1 MYFKYK
7 IFLLC
12 RSSESSERRRL
23 AMNNSMNQ
31 TNQTNSMNPEFK
43 IREVAERIRLTRE
56 SVGLT
61 PEEIAE
67 KIGMSVYEYNAYEG
81 GAKDFSFSFIYK
93 FANVTNVEITDLM
106 EGESPR
112 INSFD
117 VTRSGEGLPIARRK
131 GLVYQRLAPKF
142 KGKIAEPFLVTIPYV
157 DEKLRVPH
165 PHTHEGQEMDII
177 VSGQLKVQVG
187 DNIVVLNEGDSIY
200 YDSSEPHDEWA
211 VGGKECKFYAVVC
224 GTNQPQYALQ
234 HIEPVTLPGVTN
246 FDLANIENPIADK
259 FISIET
265 NENGELSKITFK
277 NEETFNF
284 GFDIVDGLAKKC
296 PNKTALIYV
305 SEEMEER
312 RFTFA
317 DIKKY
322 SNMTAN
328 YFKSLGIKKGDR
340 VMLVLKR
347 HYQFWFSIIALHKI
361 GAIVI
366 PATNQLVQHDFTYR
380 FKAAGVKAIACTGDG
395 DVAHQVDL
403 AIEECGMN
411 ITKIIVNG
419 NRQGWKNF
427 NDEFVKCS
435 EVFERPKDPNELSCG
450 SDPNLMFFTSGT
462 TGYPK
467 MATHS
472 HKYALGHF
480 ITARYWHNVDPNGI
494 HFTISDTGWGKAL
507 WGKLYGQWLSE
518 TCVFVYD
525 FNRFDANKIL
535 PMFKKYNITTFCAP
549 PTMYRFFIKEDLSKF
564 DLSSIKYATV
574 AGEALNPEVY
584 NQFLNATGVK
594 LMEGFG
600 QTETTLSIGNF
611 VGMTARPGS
620 MGKPSVMYDVDIVDE
635 DGKPV
640 KTGETGEIVIRTDKN
655 TPCGL
660 FLGYYNNEEKTK
672 EVWHDGMY
680 HTGDTA
686 WKDEDGYFWYV
697 GRVDDVIKSSGY
709 RIGPFEIESVIMELP
724 YVLEC
729 GVSAAPDPV
738 RGQVVKASIV
748 LVKGTEGTEELKK
761 EIQNYVKKHTAP
773 YKYPRIVEFRD
784 ELPKTISGKIKRVEL
799 KG

>member
-1 MYFKYK
+1 M
-7 IFLLC
+7 
-12 RSSESSERRRL
+12 S
-23 AMNNSMNQ
+23 NSI
-31 TNQTNSMNPEFK
+31 NPEFK
-43 IREVAERIRLTRE
+43 IREVAERIKAVRE
-56 SVGLT
+56 SLGLT
-61 PEEIAE
+61 PEEMAE
-67 KIGMSVYEYNAYEG
+67 KTDVSVYEYLAYEG
-81 GAKDFSFSFIYK
+81 GAKDFSFTFIYK
-93 FANVTNVEITDLM
+93 FSNATGVEITDLM
-106 EGESPR
+106 EGESPK
-112 INSFD
+112 IYSYD
-117 VTRSGEGLPIARRK
+117 ITRKGGGLPIARRK
-131 GLVYQRLAPKF
+131 GMSYMRLAPKF
-142 KGKIAEPFLVTIPYV
+142 KNKIGEPFLVTIPYV
-157 DEKLRVPH
+157 DEQFRVPH
-165 PHTHEGQEMDII
+165 PHTHEGQELDIVI
-177 VSGQLKVQVG
+177 SGQLKVRIG
-187 DNIVVLNEGDSIY
+187 DHEEILYEGDSIY
-200 YDSSEPHDEWA
+200 YDSGEPHDEWA
-211 VGGKECKFYAVVC
+211 VGNKECKFYAVVF
-224 GTNQPQYALQ
+224 GVNQPHHALQ
-234 HIEPVTLPGVTN
+234 NLEPVILPGVTN
-246 FDLANIENPIADK
+246 FDLAQIENPVIDK
-259 FISIET
+259 FVKTETDKDGALKKIS
-265 NENGELSKITFK
+265 FM

-284 GFDIVDGLAKKC
+284 GFDIVDSLAEKC
-296 PNKTALIYV
+296 PDKTALIYV
-305 SEEMEER
+305 SNDMQER

-317 DIKKY
+317 EIKKY

-328 YFKSLGIKKGDR
+328 YFLSKGIKKGDT

-380 FKAAGVKAIACTGDG
+380 FKAADIKAIVCTGEG

-411 ITKIIVNG
+411 IKRMIANG
-419 NRQGWKNF
+419 NREGWDSF
-427 NDEFVKCS
+427 DDEMYSFSDVY
-435 EVFERPKDPNELSCG
+435 ERPTDPEKLSCG
-450 SDPNLMFFTSGT
+450 SEPMLMFFTSGT

-467 MATHS
+467 IAMHS

-507 WGKLYGQWLSE
+507 WGKLYGQWMSE

-525 FNRFDANKIL
+525 FDRFDANKIL

-584 NQFLNATGVK
+584 NQFLKATGIK

-600 QTETTLSIGNF
+600 QTETTLAIGNF
-611 VGMTARPGS
+611 VGMTAKPGS
-620 MGKPSVMYDVDIVDE
+620 MGKPSVLYDIDIVDP
-635 DGKPV
+635 DGNPV
-640 KTGETGEIVIRTDKN
+640 KTGETGEIVIRINEKA
-655 TPCGL
+655 PCGL
-660 FLGYYNNEEKTK
+660 FMEYYNDTEKTK

-686 WKDEDGYFWYV
+686 WRDEDGYFWYV

-748 LVKGTEGTEELKK
+748 LIKGTVGTDELKK

-784 ELPKTISGKIKRVEL
+784 ELPKTISGKIRRVEL

>member
-1 MYFKYK
+1 
-7 IFLLC
+7 
-12 RSSESSERRRL
+12 
-23 AMNNSMNQ
+23 
-31 TNQTNSMNPEFK
+31 MNPEFK
-43 IREVAERIRLTRE
+43 IREVAERIKAVRE

-61 PEEIAE
+61 PEDMAE
-67 KIGMSVYEYNAYEG
+67 KTGVSVYEYLAYEG
-81 GAKDFSFSFIYK
+81 GAKDFSFTFIYK
-93 FANVTNVEITDLM
+93 FANATGVEITDLM
-106 EGESPR
+106 EGESPK
-112 INSFD
+112 IYSYD
-117 VTRSGEGLPIARRK
+117 ITRKGGGLPIARRK
-131 GLVYQRLAPKF
+131 GMSYMRLAPKF
-142 KGKIAEPFLVTIPYV
+142 RNKIGEPFLVTIPYV
-157 DEKLRVPH
+157 DEQFRVPH
-165 PHTHEGQEMDII
+165 PHTHEGQELDIV
-177 VSGQLKVQVG
+177 VSGQLKVKIG
-187 DNIVVLNEGDSIY
+187 DNEEILYEGDSIY
-200 YDSSEPHDEWA
+200 YDSGEPHDEWA
-211 VGGKECKFYAVVC
+211 IGGKDCKFYAVVF
-224 GTNQPQYALQ
+224 GVNQPHNALQ
-234 HIEPVTLPGVTN
+234 NLEPVILPGVTN
-246 FDLANIENPIADK
+246 FDLAQVENPVIDK
-259 FISIET
+259 FVKTET
-265 NENGELSKITFK
+265 DEDGALSKISFM

-284 GFDIVDGLAKKC
+284 GFDIVDALAEKS
-296 PNKTALIYV
+296 PDKTALIYV
-305 SEEMEER
+305 SDSMEER

-317 DIKKY
+317 EIKKY

-328 YFKSLGIKKGDR
+328 YFLSKGIKKGDT

-380 FKAAGVKAIACTGDG
+380 FKAADVKAIVCTGEG
-395 DVAHQVDL
+395 DVAHQVEL

-411 ITKIIVNG
+411 IKTIIANG
-419 NRQGWKNF
+419 ERDGWDSFDKEMYDF
-427 NDEFVKCS
+427 SD
-435 EVFERPKDPNELSCG
+435 VFDRPTDPEKLSCG
-450 SDPNLMFFTSGT
+450 SEPMLMFFTSGT

-467 MATHS
+467 IAMHS

-507 WGKLYGQWLSE
+507 WGKLYGQWMSE

-584 NQFLNATGVK
+584 NQFLKATGVK

-600 QTETTLSIGNF
+600 QTETTLAIGNF
-611 VGMTARPGS
+611 VGMTAKPGS
-620 MGKPSVMYDVDIVDE
+620 MGKPSVLYDIDIVDP
-635 DGKPV
+635 DGKSV
-640 KTGETGEIVIRTDKN
+640 KTGETGEIVIRVDKEI
-655 TPCGL
+655 PCGL
-660 FLGYYNNEEKTK
+660 FMEYYRDEDKTK
-672 EVWHDGMY
+672 EVWYDGMY

-686 WKDEDGYFWYV
+686 WRDEDGYFWYV

-748 LVKGTEGTEELKK
+748 LTKGTVGTDELKK
-761 EIQNYVKKHTAP
+761 EIQDYVKKHTAP

-784 ELPKTISGKIKRVEL
+784 ELPKTISGKIRRVEL

>member
-1 MYFKYK
+1 M
-7 IFLLC
+7 
-12 RSSESSERRRL
+12 S
-23 AMNNSMNQ
+23 
-31 TNQTNSMNPEFK
+31 NSMNPEFK
-43 IREVAERIRLTRE
+43 IREVAERIKAVRE

-61 PEEIAE
+61 PEEMAQ
-67 KIGMSVYEYNAYEG
+67 KTGVSVYEYLAYEG
-81 GAKDFSFSFIYK
+81 GAKDFSFTFIYK
-93 FANVTNVEITDLM
+93 FANATGVEITDLM
-106 EGESPR
+106 EGESPK
-112 INSFD
+112 IYSYD
-117 VTRSGEGLPIARRK
+117 ITRKGGGLPIARRK
-131 GLVYQRLAPKF
+131 GMSYMRLAPKF
-142 KGKIAEPFLVTIPYV
+142 RNKIGEPFLVTIPYV
-157 DEKLRVPH
+157 EEQFRVPH
-165 PHTHEGQEMDII
+165 PHTHEGQELDIVI
-177 VSGQLKVQVG
+177 SGQLKVRIG
-187 DNIVVLNEGDSIY
+187 DNEEILYEGDSIY
-200 YDSSEPHDEWA
+200 YDSGEPHDEWA
-211 VGGKECKFYAVVC
+211 AGGKDCKFYAVVF
-224 GTNQPQYALQ
+224 GVNQPHNALQ
-234 HIEPVTLPGVTN
+234 NLEPVILPGVTN
-246 FDLANIENPIADK
+246 FDLAKVNKPVIDK
-259 FISIET
+259 FVRTETDEDGALKKIS
-265 NENGELSKITFK
+265 FM

-284 GFDIVDGLAKKC
+284 GFDIVDALAEKTPDKK
-296 PNKTALIYV
+296 ALIYV
-305 SEEMEER
+305 SDDMQDR
-312 RFTFA
+312 SFTFA
-317 DIKKY
+317 EIKKY

-328 YFKSLGIKKGDR
+328 YFLSKGIRKGDK

-380 FKAAGVKAIACTGDG
+380 FKAADVKAIVCTGEG
-395 DVAHQVDL
+395 DVAHQVEL
-403 AIEECGMN
+403 AIDECGMN
-411 ITKIIVNG
+411 IKTIIANG
-419 NRQGWKNF
+419 ERDGWDSFDKEMYTF
-427 NDEFVKCS
+427 SD
-435 EVFERPKDPNELSCG
+435 VFERPTDPEKLSCG
-450 SDPNLMFFTSGT
+450 SEPMLMFFTSGT

-467 MATHS
+467 IAMHS

-507 WGKLYGQWLSE
+507 WGKLYGQWMSE

-584 NQFLNATGVK
+584 NQFLKATGVK

-600 QTETTLSIGNF
+600 QTETTLAIGNF
-611 VGMTARPGS
+611 VGMTAKPGS
-620 MGKPSVMYDVDIVDE
+620 MGKPSVLYDIDIVDP
-635 DGKPV
+635 DGKSV
-640 KTGETGEIVIRTDKN
+640 KTGETGEIVIRVDN
-655 TPCGL
+655 EIPCGL
-660 FLGYYNNEEKTK
+660 FMEYYRDEEKTK
-672 EVWHDGMY
+672 EVWYDGMY

-686 WKDEDGYFWYV
+686 WRDEDGYFWYV

-748 LVKGTEGTEELKK
+748 LTKGTVGTDELKK
-761 EIQNYVKKHTAP
+761 EIQDYVKKHTAP

-784 ELPKTISGKIKRVEL
+784 ELPKTISGKIRRVEL